1 MLFHISKPGPLA
13 AVMQRVVAEVVAAAA
28 APGSVE
34 RVEAASSAAAVG
46 RMVAL
51 VPGTAW
57 QNKNKLK
64 LNINET
70 NIESNLLITLCK
82 FCVAYFLYLHHVH
95 HTHHTASY
103 LHPLYHACVRC
114 YLTQYPAQNRPSRNA
129 VTNAPSWRSCSSLL
143 WNWKRSCSTCFQT
156 WDAKHNE
163 LDALIDVNRAFANC
177 NFSH

>member
-82 FCVAYFLYLHHVH
+82 FCVAYFLYLHTSIIRIIPH
-95 HTHHTASY
+95 HTSI
-103 LHPLYHACVRC
+103 
-114 YLTQYPAQNRPSRNA
+114 
-129 VTNAPSWRSCSSLL
+129 RS
-143 WNWKRSCSTCFQT
+143 
-156 WDAKHNE
+156 
-163 LDALIDVNRAFANC
+163 IMPVFAAI
-177 NFSH
+177 